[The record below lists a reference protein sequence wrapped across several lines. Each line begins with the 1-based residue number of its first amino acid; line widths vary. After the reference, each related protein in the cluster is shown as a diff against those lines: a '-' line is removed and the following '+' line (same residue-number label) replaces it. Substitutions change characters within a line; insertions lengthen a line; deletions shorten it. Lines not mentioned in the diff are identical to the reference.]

1 MNYPNSDYYDINEK
15 NKISFLRKNYLQSL
29 QNFNRQFKVRSRNCL
44 LDIQRQTK
52 QYEFSDY
59 DQMEEPK
66 KPSPILSQYSGYG
79 KKVHHIL
86 DSTYNNNITD
96 KIKCFKQ
103 GDNNEDIFDV
113 REYQKLLKK
122 REEELY
128 NNYKKHLSDNAKE
141 GVTFYSIKRR
151 YSPILQRDNSSSI
164 LLAKMAKRNQLCI
177 NPCKFFDI

>member
-29 QNFNRQFKVRSRNCL
+29 QNFNRQFKVHSRNCL
-44 LDIQRQTK
+44 TNIQKKSK

-59 DQMEEPK
+59 EQMAEPK
-66 KPSPILSQYSGYG
+66 KPSPVLYQYSGYG

-86 DSTYNNNITD
+86 DSSYNNITD

-113 REYQKLLKK
+113 REYQRLLKK

-128 NNYKKHLSDNAKE
+128 NNYKKNLSDNAKE
-141 GVTFYSIKRR
+141 GVSFYSIKRR
-151 YSPILQRDNSSSI
+151 YTPIIRRDNSSSI
-164 LLAKMAKRNQLCI
+164 LLAKLAKRNELCI
-177 NPCKFFDI
+177 NPCNIF